1 MLSVEPKAEADNI
14 YWDLDFPDNTK
25 KESNNCLVILRFEK
39 KKRKRQENDKHTVS
53 HAEQSLTLLLEI
65 THCARK
71 LQISH

>member
-39 KKRKRQENDKHTVS
+39 KKKKKTRKRQTHR

-71 LQISH
+71 LEISH

>member
-14 YWDLDFPDNTK
+14 FTEILIFPDNTK
-25 KESNNCLVILRFEK
+25 KESNNSLVILRFGK
-39 KKRKRQENDKHTVS
+39 KKRKRHENDKHTVTR
-53 HAEQSLTLLLEI
+53 SLTLLLEI

>member
-14 YWDLDFPDNTK
+14 FTEILIFPDNTK
-25 KESNNCLVILRFEK
+25 KESNNSLVILRFGKK
-39 KKRKRQENDKHTVS
+39 KKRKRQENDKHTVTR
-53 HAEQSLTLLLEI
+53 SLTLLLEI

>member
-39 KKRKRQENDKHTVS
+39 KKKEKDKKTTNTPS
-53 HAEQSLTLLLEI
+53 RGTEFDIALGNHALRAQ
-65 THCARK
+65 ARD
-71 LQISH
+71 

>member
-14 YWDLDFPDNTK
+14 FTEILIFPDNTK
-25 KESNNCLVILRFEK
+25 KESNNSLVILRFGK
-39 KKRKRQENDKHTVS
+39 KKRKRQENDKHTVT
-53 HAEQSLTLLLEI
+53 QSLTLLLEI

>member
-14 YWDLDFPDNTK
+14 FTEILIFPDNTK
-25 KESNNCLVILRFEK
+25 KETNKSLVILRFGK
-39 KKRKRQENDKHTVS
+39 KKRQRQQNDKHTVTR
-53 HAEQSLTLLLEI
+53 SLTLLLEI

>member
-14 YWDLDFPDNTK
+14 FTEILIFPDNPK
-25 KESNNCLVILRFEK
+25 KESNNSLVILRFGK
-39 KKRKRQENDKHTVS
+39 KKGKRQENDKHTVTR
-53 HAEQSLTLLLEI
+53 SLTLLLEI